1 MVLIHLHKESNKTGD
16 DVQKKDI
23 KDQAI
28 IKDGKEGEGAVVNDT
43 SAGVTLNGAQ
53 VTAATGIVKA
63 VEAGELPRDSGLAQL
78 RILFNLTKAQAE
90 EMMGS
95 SGNNPPPKK
104 DDEFSDQD
112 EGKKKVLILSSRE
125 K

>member
-1 MVLIHLHKESNKTGD
+1 M
-16 DVQKKDI
+16 
-23 KDQAI
+23 
-28 IKDGKEGEGAVVNDT
+28 
-43 SAGVTLNGAQ
+43 
-53 VTAATGIVKA
+53 KA

-95 SGNNPPPKK
+95 SGKNPPPKK